1 MDKGMYK
8 EAEEQFATAI
18 SLDGEDAFTL
28 SNMGKLLV
36 LQGKF
41 DEGIG
46 YLKKAIECQ
55 PDYAFAYYNLGKA
68 YQEKKDFPNAIY
80 NLMFALNYE
89 PDDVYAV
96 NVLGRMFLDVGL
108 NDRAYRTF
116 DQVLQEFDA
125 EDKFALLGKAQ
136 ALEAMAEYEE
146 ALMVLEQTRKIED
159 IDKIMLEKIDSSI
172 NRIKNRS

>member
-1 MDKGMYK
+1 
-8 EAEEQFATAI
+8 
-18 SLDGEDAFTL
+18 
-28 SNMGKLLV
+28 MGKLLV
-36 LQGKF
+36 LQGKH
-41 DEGIG
+41 DEGIE

-108 NDRAYRTF
+108 NDRALRTF

-125 EDKFALLGKAQ
+125 EDRFALLGKAQ
-136 ALEAMAEYEE
+136 ALEAMGEYEK
-146 ALMVLEQTRKIED
+146 AMTILQHARKLAAD
-159 IDKIMLEKIDSSI
+159 DKMMLEKIDGRI
-172 NRIKNRS
+172 NRLKNRS